1 METKEQIIEALLF
14 WLMQEKKELTELEI
28 KIDNIY
34 KKRGE
39 GDISLTS
46 YAFLTLEIN
55 LDTQRFKVG
64 RIKDKLK
71 KTALSNEKRTN

>member
-1 METKEQIIEALLF
+1 METKEQKIEALLI

-28 KIDNIY
+28 KVDSIY

-39 GDISLTS
+39 GNISLTS
-46 YAFLTLEIN
+46 YEFLTLEIN
-55 LDTQRFKVG
+55 LDTQIFKVA

-71 KTALSNEKRTN
+71 KIALSNENI